1 MPSYARDVPDT
12 HLPTENMSLESQPFP
27 VPDCDDNGI
36 DRAQI
41 RRLLALSP
49 AERLRSHDSYMNS
62 VFAIWRENG
71 HEGFR

>member
-1 MPSYARDVPDT
+1 MSDTRLPS
-12 HLPTENMSLESQPFP
+12 ENATFESEPFP
-27 VPDCDDNGI
+27 MPECDENGI

-49 AERLRSHDSYMNS
+49 AERLMAHDSYMNS
-62 VFAIWRENG
+62 VFAIWEQNG

>member
-1 MPSYARDVPDT
+1 VPET
-12 HLPTENMSLESQPFP
+12 ALAPLTESEPFP
-27 VPDCDDNGI
+27 MPECDANGI

-49 AERLRSHDSYMNS
+49 AERLISHDSFMNS
-62 VFAIWRENG
+62 VFEIWRQNG

>member
-1 MPSYARDVPDT
+1 VLDT
-12 HLPTENMSLESQPFP
+12 QLHPENVTSEPQPFP
-27 VPDCDDNGI
+27 MPECDENGI

-49 AERLRSHDSYMNS
+49 AERLMAHDSFMNS
-62 VFAIWRENG
+62 VFEIWRQNG